1 MLREGPFLDDD
12 RVNAAILGLSPVEF
26 ATLVAA
32 LVPVP
37 ARLLPP
43 GARRP
48 VTLVCAAVFASCAV
62 ALAVSGV
69 RWPVVP
75 VLAGGALALA
85 VTVPPLFGRRAE
97 RPVRWRRWAARL
109 GSAAALVVVLAGA
122 VTAWALPVPVF
133 PEPPGPYAVGTT
145 VVQWTDTARPEPAT
159 SRRDD
164 RRVVVVQLWYPATGV
179 TSADARARYLGRT
192 EREARTVARGTAAYL
207 GMPGF
212 VLDQASLAT
221 TWSVPG
227 APGAGGR
234 FPVVL
239 FSPGLGGVRTQNT
252 AWAEELAGRGYVVA
266 ALDHPY
272 DSAVVTLADG
282 RVIRTRLAATGD
294 PAEDDRRAAAWTA
307 VRAADLRFVLTQLG
321 RIDCGELPDP
331 LAGRADG
338 ARPPAPPAP
347 RLDHAASPR
356 TLATRHHQAPPPSAL
371 AAHLLHTAP
380 PNTLAAHL
388 HHAALPSTLATRH
401 HQAAPPSGLAGRLD
415 TGRVAVTGH
424 SLGGAAALLAARE
437 DHRFAAVIDIDGYPR
452 DPAPGPFPQPAL
464 ALVHDI
470 EPGQERD
477 YLDRLTRVLG
487 LSTAA
492 GYRLTVPG
500 SAHLTFTDAP
510 LFLPPLPSLVG
521 SGGRDA
527 GPRRTA
533 AVTAA
538 FLDATLRGAPG
549 DLATSLSAY
558 GRLTV
563 L

>member
-1 MLREGPFLDDD
+1 M
-12 RVNAAILGLSPVEF
+12 NTAILGLSPMEF
-26 ATLVAA
+26 AALVAA

-37 ARLLPP
+37 ARRLPP

-48 VTLVCAAVFASCAV
+48 VTLAGAAVFALCAI
-62 ALAVSGV
+62 ALALSGI

-85 VTVPPLFGRRAE
+85 VTVPPLFGRHAGRAA
-97 RPVRWRRWAARL
+97 RWRRWTTRL
-109 GSAAALVVVLAGA
+109 GSAAALLLVVAGA

-133 PEPPGPYAVGTT
+133 PEPSGPYAVGTT

-164 RRVVVVQLWYPATGV
+164 RRVVVVQLWYPATG
-179 TSADARARYLGRT
+179 TTPAARRARYLGRT
-192 EREARTVARGTAAYL
+192 EREARTVAHGTAAYL
-207 GMPGF
+207 GLPGL
-212 VLDQASLAT
+212 VLDQATLAT
-221 TWSVPG
+221 TRSVSG
-227 APGAGGR
+227 APAADGR

-252 AWAEELAGRGYVVA
+252 AWAEELASRGYVVA

-294 PAEDDRRAAAWTA
+294 PAEDNRRAAAWAA

-321 RIDCGELPDP
+321 R
-331 LAGRADG
+331 
-338 ARPPAPPAP
+338 
-347 RLDHAASPR
+347 LDHGGSPG
-356 TLATRHHQAPPPSAL
+356 T
-371 AAHLLHTAP
+371 
-380 PNTLAAHL
+380 
-388 HHAALPSTLATRH
+388 
-401 HQAAPPSGLAGRLD
+401 LAGRLD
-415 TGRVAVTGH
+415 TGRAAVTGH
-424 SLGGAAALLAARE
+424 SLGGAAALQAARE

-477 YLDRLTRVLG
+477 YVDRMTRVLG

-500 SAHLTFTDAP
+500 TAHLTFTDAP
-510 LFLPPLPSLVG
+510 LFLPPLPALVG
-521 SGGRDA
+521 SPDRDT
-527 GPRRTA
+527 GPRDTGSRDTGRPDTGRPDTGPRDTGPRVTA
-533 AVTAA
+533 DVTAA

-549 DLATSLSAY
+549 DLATTLSAY
-558 GRLTV
+558 GRLTA